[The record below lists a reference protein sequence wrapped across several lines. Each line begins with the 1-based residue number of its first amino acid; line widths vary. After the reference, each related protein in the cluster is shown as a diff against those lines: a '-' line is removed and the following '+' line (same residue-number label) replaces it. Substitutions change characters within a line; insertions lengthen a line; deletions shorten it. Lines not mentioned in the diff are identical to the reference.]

1 MLSRRLVCTI
11 RTRQG
16 LSERGVTALLDRAM
30 ARARRLPAA
39 QQDEIARLVLA
50 HASEAEAALGAVDAQ
65 TRRAVQPFLRHL
77 DGRYPVREAIL
88 FGSRARQTHTDE
100 SDADLALV
108 LDGDRGDRMKLT
120 LDMADV
126 AFDVLMETEVLI
138 QPLPLWAS
146 EIEQPDT
153 FSNPALIEAIR
164 RDGLRI

>member
-1 MLSRRLVCTI
+1 M
-11 RTRQG
+11 
-16 LSERGVTALLDRAM
+16 TALLDRAM

-39 QQDEIARLVLA
+39 KQDEIARLVLA
-50 HASEAEAALGAVDAQ
+50 HAGEPETAPGSVDEQ
-65 TRRAVQPFLRHL
+65 TRRAVQAFLRHL

-88 FGSRARQTHTDE
+88 FGSRARQTHTAE

-108 LDGDRGDRMKLT
+108 LDGDRGDRMKVT

-138 QPLPLWAS
+138 QPLPFWAG
-146 EIEQPDT
+146 EFEHPDT

-164 RDGLRI
+164 RDGVRM